1 MTALRERRSCD
12 AGRASGCQHRAVKSG
27 PNNDEGAK
35 ILFHASLRRA
45 SRPVPQGLCVS
56 VFVAALGLSCNIA
69 FAQTYPTKPLRLL
82 VSSSPGG
89 GTDTIAR
96 ITADQLT
103 ESLRQQVI
111 VENRPGA
118 NGQIAVALTAKSPPD
133 GYTLLMSGAASLV
146 IHPHTYA
153 KLPYDVARDL
163 APVTLLA
170 SSDYILAVHP
180 SLPVKTVR
188 DLVALAK
195 AKPGQIAFSSSGQS
209 SIPHLAGELFKLQTG
224 VDMLH
229 VPYKGGGPAALAIL
243 SGEVSLMFGTG
254 PTVVPYA
261 KTGRLRLIATCGEKR
276 SKSLPQLPTVIETLP
291 GVVVYAWY
299 GMQVPAGTP
308 KEIVSR
314 LNADLVKAVATEK
327 VARAIV
333 ASGLEPVTNTPEQFA
348 AFIRE
353 ETVRWGK
360 VVKASGMKGE

>member
-1 MTALRERRSCD
+1 MSRLLPYVLAAVRATAVGPLVLMTVEA
-12 AGRASGCQHRAVKSG
+12 
-27 PNNDEGAK
+27 
-35 ILFHASLRRA
+35 I
-45 SRPVPQGLCVS
+45 
-56 VFVAALGLSCNIA
+56 
-69 FAQTYPTKPLRLL
+69 AQTYPSKPLRLI
-82 VSSSPGG
+82 VSSSPQG

-96 ITADQLT
+96 ITAAQLT
-103 ESLRQQVI
+103 ESLGQQVI

-118 NGQIAVALTAKSPPD
+118 NGQIAVALVAKSPPD

-146 IHPHTYA
+146 IHPHTYS

-163 APVTLLA
+163 APVTLVA

-188 DLVALAK
+188 DLITLAK
-195 AKPGQIAFSSSGQS
+195 ARPGQIAFSSSGQS
-209 SIPHLAGELFKLQTG
+209 SIPHLAGELFKLRAG

-254 PTVVPYA
+254 PTVVPHA
-261 KTGRLRLIATCGEKR
+261 KAGRLRLIATASEKR
-276 SKSLPQLPTVIETLP
+276 SKSLPQLPTVGETLP
-291 GVVVYAWY
+291 GVVVSAWY

-314 LNADLVKAVATEK
+314 LNADIVKAVATEK
-327 VARAIV
+327 VARSIV

-348 AFIRE
+348 AYIRE
-353 ETVRWGK
+353 QTVTWGK
-360 VVKASGMKGE
+360 VAKAARIPVE

>member
-1 MTALRERRSCD
+1 MTLRSIAAIAVLAVAPC
-12 AGRASGCQHRAVKSG
+12 AGW
-27 PNNDEGAK
+27 
-35 ILFHASLRRA
+35 
-45 SRPVPQGLCVS
+45 
-56 VFVAALGLSCNIA
+56 
-69 FAQTYPTKPLRLL
+69 AQAYPTKPLRLI
-82 VSSSPGG
+82 VSSSPQG

-96 ITADQLT
+96 ITATQLT
-103 ESLRQQVI
+103 DSLGQQVV

-118 NGQIAVALTAKSPPD
+118 NGQIAVALVAKSPPD

-146 IHPHTYA
+146 IHPHTYS

-163 APVTLLA
+163 APVTLMA

-180 SLPVKTVR
+180 SLPVKTVK
-188 DLVALAK
+188 DLIALAK
-195 AKPGQIAFSSSGQS
+195 SKPGQIAFSSSGQS
-209 SIPHLAGELFKLQTG
+209 GIPHLAGELFKMQAG

-243 SGEVSLMFGTG
+243 TGEVSLMFGTG
-254 PTVVPYA
+254 PTVVPYGN
-261 KTGRLRLIATCGEKR
+261 TGRLRLIATCGEKR

-308 KEIVSR
+308 KEIISR
-314 LNADLVKAVATEK
+314 LNADLAKAVSNEK

-353 ETVRWGK
+353 ETARWGK
-360 VVKASGMKGE
+360 VVKAARIPVE